1 MALRASTR
9 NPQTVRFVFDADAS
23 AGYSYTINRTLEI
36 ATASAVFSTSAA
48 GQNLLVK
55 KAAATCVTIPTNNVA
70 NEMRT
75 ASLVDLANA
84 YFISGDT
91 MVFQTS
97 AAGLRGIA
105 YVTVLPGITSTS

>member
-9 NPQTVRFVFDADAS
+9 NPQTVRFVFDAA
-23 AGYSYTINRTLEI
+23 ANVGYTYNINRTLAI

-48 GQNLLVK
+48 GENLLVK
-55 KAAATCVTIPTNNVA
+55 KAAATCVTILTNNTS

-84 YFISGDT
+84 YFVSGDT

>member
-9 NPQTVRFVFDADAS
+9 NPQTVRFVFDAA
-23 AGYSYTINRTLEI
+23 ANGGFTYSINRTLAI

-48 GQNLLVK
+48 GENLFVK
-55 KAAATCVTIPTNNVA
+55 KAAATCVTVPTNNVA

-97 AAGLRGIA
+97 NAALRGVA
-105 YVTVLPGITSTS
+105 YVTILPGIVSSS

>member
-23 AGYSYTINRTLEI
+23 AGYSYTINRTLAI
-36 ATASAVFSTSAA
+36 ADASAVFSTSAV
-48 GQNLLVK
+48 GQNLLVQ
-55 KAAATCVTIPTNNVA
+55 KAAATCVTITTNNTA
-70 NEMRT
+70 NEVRPAAT
-75 ASLVDLANA
+75 LDLANA